1 MSNKTQSPVDKW
13 ALFRFSVVGGLLA
26 KPPAKGE
33 LQKELRQLARQRYV
47 HPVHNRLT
55 VFHFSTIES
64 WYYRAKNAQDPI
76 LALSR
81 KFVLIL
87 AGQLYSHLN
96 SLPFLEN
103 NTKPTQSGAISFI
116 PIILQQK

>member
-13 ALFRFSVVGGLLA
+13 ALFRFSVVGVLLA

-33 LQKELRQLARQRYV
+33 LQKELRLLARQRYV

-81 KFVLIL
+81 KVRSDIGRSIVFTPQLITL
-87 AGQLYSHLN
+87 LGKQYKTY
-96 SLPFLEN
+96 P
-103 NTKPTQSGAISFI
+103 
-116 PIILQQK
+116 